1 MTRDPRINMALATGL
16 LGLQGQDGVAGL
28 AALALVMHTLK
39 PWRPPEG
46 KDLERARTTAARFK
60 LSDDLAIFVP
70 PEPGRFAARAKK
82 DAYREVV
89 IALKRLDEL
98 KGAEREQAITEVV
111 ALLGGGLR

>member
-1 MTRDPRINMALATGL
+1 MRTELARLPVPSRIASPLA
-16 LGLQGQDGVAGL
+16 
-28 AALALVMHTLK
+28 M
-39 PWRPPEG
+39 PC
-46 KDLERARTTAARFK
+46 
-60 LSDDLAIFVP
+60 AIFVP